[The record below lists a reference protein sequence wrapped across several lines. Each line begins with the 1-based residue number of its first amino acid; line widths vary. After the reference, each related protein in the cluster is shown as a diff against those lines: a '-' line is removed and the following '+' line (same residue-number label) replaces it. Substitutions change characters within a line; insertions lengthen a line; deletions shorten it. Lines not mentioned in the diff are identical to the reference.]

1 MDEPTQE
8 RIMHCQHNEY
18 ETITKYLKLIGR
30 LDKPTV
36 IDIGAGDGYRLS
48 NTRDL
53 IEKHG
58 ATGLLIDAD
67 NGGNPEVVQ
76 AFVTMDNI
84 VDLLLKSPL
93 DEIEFLSI
101 DIDGNDYWILKT
113 IVETYAMPDL
123 IMAEINP
130 RFHAPEESFTVPY
143 VADRKWN
150 DDDYFGMSFGA
161 FRKLMEANGYTVV
174 HMEGINALAMR
185 NHLVTPD
192 TPIDIN
198 YRHYHGHAPNT
209 TGEWIP
215 V

>member
-1 MDEPTQE
+1 
-8 RIMHCQHNEY
+8 MHCQHREY
-18 ETITKYLKLIGR
+18 ETIAKYLKLIGR
-30 LDKPTV
+30 LDRPTV

-84 VDLLLKSPL
+84 GELVKDHPGP
-93 DEIEFLSI
+93 DFLSI
-101 DIDGNDYWILKT
+101 DIDGNDYWILK
-113 IVETYAMPDL
+113 ELLKHSEPSL

-130 RFHAPEESFTVPY
+130 RFHTVEESFTVPY
-143 VADRKWN
+143 FADRKWN
-150 DDDYFGMSFGA
+150 NDDYFGMSFGA

-185 NHLVTPD
+185 NDLVTPD

-198 YRHYHGHAPNT
+198 YRHYHGHAPNIT
-209 TGEWIP
+209 EQWIP

>member
-1 MDEPTQE
+1 
-8 RIMHCQHNEY
+8 MHCQHNEY

-53 IEKHG
+53 IERHG

-67 NGGNPEVVQ
+67 NGGNPDVVQ
-76 AFVTMDNI
+76 QFITVDNVG
-84 VDLLLKSPL
+84 VDVVMRWMAHYAKGPGVEL
-93 DEIEFLSI
+93 DFLSI
-101 DIDGNDYWILKT
+101 DIDGNDYWILQ
-113 IVETYAMPDL
+113 ELFRYGQPRL

-130 RFHAPEESFTVPY
+130 RFHTPEESFTVPY

-150 DDDYFGMSFGA
+150 NDDYFGMSFGA

-185 NHLVTPD
+185 NDLVTPD
-192 TPIDIN
+192 TPIEIN